1 VTGTAHLGEAA
12 WLKHSEVARLLAL
25 LDRDGEEARVVGGA
39 VRNALLGLAVDE
51 IDVATTAVPDEVIR
65 RVAGAGW
72 KSVPTGI
79 EHGTV
84 TIVIDGKPFEVTT
97 LRQDVETYGRKAKVV
112 FGRDWSA
119 DAARRDFTIN
129 ALSAAADGTVYD
141 YVAGLADIAA
151 RRVRFIGD
159 PAKRIAEDY
168 LRILRFFRFHAWYG
182 EGGHPDSAGLHAAIV
197 ARAGLETLS
206 RERVRMEL
214 LKLLLAPHA
223 TPALA
228 VMAESGL
235 LVAVLGGVSLL
246 ASFENMTKV
255 EAAIGAAPDAVRRL
269 GALAVFLKEDAG
281 RLADRLRLS
290 NVEATRLAVLDG
302 WWRVSP
308 AAGSQAAHALL
319 YELGAQA
326 FADRVLVAWSRSAAG
341 AADPKWRELASLPAH
356 WHVPAFPLR
365 SADFTNRG
373 IAAGPALGVAMRT
386 AEQAWIAA
394 DFPTDPTVIEAIAEM
409 AAREVAAASG
419 MPEDKFSRAQ

>member
-1 VTGTAHLGEAA
+1 
-12 WLKHSEVARLLAL
+12 
-25 LDRDGEEARVVGGA
+25 
-39 VRNALLGLAVDE
+39 
-51 IDVATTAVPDEVIR
+51 VPDEVVR
-65 RVAGAGW
+65 RVAAAGW

-79 EHGTV
+79 DHGTV
-84 TIVIDGKPFEVTT
+84 TVVIDGKPFEVTT
-97 LRQDVETYGRKAKVV
+97 LRRDVETYGRKAKVV
-112 FGRDWSA
+112 FGRDWA
-119 DAARRDFTIN
+119 MDAARRDFTIN

-141 YVAGLADIAA
+141 YVSGLADIAA
-151 RRVRFIGD
+151 RCVRFIGE
-159 PAKRIAEDY
+159 PATRIAEDY

-182 EGGHPDSAGLHAAIV
+182 DGGHPDPAGLHATIV

-235 LVAVLGGVSLL
+235 LVAVLGGVPFL

-255 EAAIGAAPDAVRRL
+255 EAATGAAPDAVRRL
-269 GALAVFLKEDAG
+269 GALAVFLKEDAA

-290 NVEATRLAVLDG
+290 NAETSRLAALDG

-308 AAGSQAAHALL
+308 EAGGQAARALL

-326 FADRVLVAWSRSAAG
+326 FADRVLLAWSRFAGG
-341 AADPKWRELASLPAH
+341 AAANDWRELAGLPGR
-356 WHVPAFPLR
+356 WTVPVFPLR
-365 SADFTNRG
+365 SADFTQRG
-373 IAAGPALGVAMRT
+373 IAAGPALGVAMRA

-394 DFPTDPTVIEAIAEM
+394 DFPNDPTATDDIAAN
-409 AAREVAAASG
+409 AARDVAASALDAG
-419 MPEDKFSRAQ
+419 P

>member
-1 VTGTAHLGEAA
+1 MTKNGHLGEAS
-12 WLKHSEVARLLAL
+12 WLKESEVARLLAL

-51 IDVATTAVPDEVIR
+51 IDVATTAVPDEVVR
-65 RVAGAGW
+65 RVASAGW

-84 TIVIDGKPFEVTT
+84 TVIIDGKPFEVTT

-112 FGRDWSA
+112 FGRDWA
-119 DAARRDFTIN
+119 MDAERRDFTIN
-129 ALSAAADGTVYD
+129 ALSAAADGKVYD

-151 RRVRFIGD
+151 RRVRFIGE

-182 EGGHPDSAGLHAAIV
+182 DGGHPDVAGLHASIV

-235 LVAVLGGVSLL
+235 LVAVLGGVPFL

-255 EAAIGAAPDAVRRL
+255 EAASGAGPDAVRRL
-269 GALAVFLKEDAG
+269 GALAVFLHEDAD

-290 NVEATRLAVLDG
+290 NAETSRLATLER

-308 AAGSQAAHALL
+308 AAGGPAARALL

-341 AADPKWRELASLPAH
+341 AADSAWHELASLPAH
-356 WHVPAFPLR
+356 WTVPVFPLK
-365 SADFTNRG
+365 SADFTGRG
-373 IAAGPALGVAMRT
+373 IAAGPALGVAMRA
-386 AEQAWIAA
+386 AERAWIAA
-394 DFPTDPTVIEAIAEM
+394 DFPAERAATEAIAEQ
-409 AAREVAAASG
+409 AARDIATS
-419 MPEDKFSRAQ
+419 